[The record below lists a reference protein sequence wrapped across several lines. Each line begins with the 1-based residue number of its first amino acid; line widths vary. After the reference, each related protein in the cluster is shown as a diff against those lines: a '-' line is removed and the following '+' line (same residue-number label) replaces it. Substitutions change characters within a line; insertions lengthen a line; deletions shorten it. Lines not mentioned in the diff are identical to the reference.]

1 MFQILSQSP
10 MFRGIQTAGI
20 ESLLCQVLY
29 KIRNYTQD
37 QVIYSRSEECITLS
51 IILEGSVRGEMLD
64 YSGKILKIEDIE
76 APRPLAPAFLFG
88 QNNRY
93 PVDIVVNNE
102 VTLLVIP
109 KESVI
114 NMFQLNVIFLN
125 NYLNAISN
133 RAQFLSNRIWFLS
146 FKTIKGKLAQ
156 YVLQLAQPDKIRVEL
171 PMTHQELADFFGVTR
186 PALSRAIG
194 EMTSEGYWKTN
205 RREIIIT
212 NRHALIKLVE

>member
-1 MFQILSQSP
+1 MYSILSRSP
-10 MFRGIQTAGI
+10 LFRGLRPDHL
-20 ESLLCQVLY
+20 EELLSQVNY
-29 KIRNYTQD
+29 KIRNFSEGK
-37 QVIYSRSEECITLS
+37 VVASRNDECTSLT
-51 IILEGSVRGEMLD
+51 IIIDGSVRGEMLD

-93 PVDIVVNNE
+93 PVDIIANNE
-102 VTLLVIP
+102 VTIITIP
-109 KESVI
+109 KESVLKL
-114 NMFQLNVIFLN
+114 FQLSANILN
-125 NYLNAISN
+125 NYLDAISN

-156 YVLQLAQPDKIRVEL
+156 YILQLAQPDKTKIRL

-194 EMTSEGYWKTN
+194 EMEKDGYWHAN
-205 RREIIIT
+205 RGEITIT
-212 NRHALIKLVE
+212 NRQALSRLVE